1 MKIGFD
7 KVVEVAE
14 GAAVTTEHE
23 ADEVVRRKG
32 EGEGYMTT
40 SCCSAYM
47 ELVDKHL
54 KFLDE
59 RYSRAFS
66 PMIYTSRMCKEQDPD
81 NRTVFIGPCLAK
93 RVEAARRGGVD
104 GVITFSELA
113 AIFMAKGIDVREEEA
128 ADLGDTSA
136 FDYCRQFAITHGVAD
151 CVLSRVADPASI
163 RVLPIN
169 GVDKKTFRLMKSWEK
184 RAPEVDLV
192 EVMCCEGGCID
203 GPGTIV
209 KPAVAMKLR
218 GGTKA
223 ATPVASV
230 KAPL

>member
-1 MKIGFD
+1 
-7 KVVEVAE
+7 
-14 GAAVTTEHE
+14 
-23 ADEVVRRKG
+23 
-32 EGEGYMTT
+32 
-40 SCCSAYM
+40 M
-47 ELVDKHL
+47 ELVDTHL
-54 KFLDE
+54 GFLDE

-66 PMIYTSRMCKEQDPD
+66 PMIYTAKLCKEADPD
-81 NRTVFIGPCLAK
+81 HKTVFIGPCLAK

-128 ADLGDTSA
+128 ADLGDTSS
-136 FDYCRQFAITHGVAD
+136 FDYCRKFALSHGVAD
-151 CVLSRVADPASI
+151 CVLSRVEDPASI
-163 RVLPIN
+163 RVMPIN

-184 RAPEVDLV
+184 RAPDVDLV

-218 GGTKA
+218 GGAKA
-223 ATPVASV
+223 ASPVASV
-230 KAPL
+230 KSPL